1 MATHNDLG
9 KEGEQQALIYL
20 KHKGYEILDVNWRG
34 RKGELDIVALFADR
48 LVIVEVKTRT
58 SLSHGEPQFFVDD
71 AKIKKIVKT
80 ADEYIHSKNRLEE
93 ARFDII
99 GVYKHRDT
107 WELNHIEDAFY
118 YF

>member
-9 KEGEQQALIYL
+9 KEGEQQALTYL

-34 RKGELDIVALFADR
+34 RRGELDIVALFANR

-58 SLSHGEPQFFVDD
+58 SLNHGEPQ
-71 AKIKKIVKT
+71 IC
-80 ADEYIHSKNRLEE
+80 SNNRLEE

>member
-1 MATHNDLG
+1 MAQHNELG
-9 KEGEQQALIYL
+9 IKGEQVATAFM
-20 KHKGYEILDVNWRG
+20 KDKGYKILKRNWRIN
-34 RKGELDIVALFADR
+34 RYEIDIVAEDEDYIIF
-48 LVIVEVKTRT
+48 VEVKTRT
-58 SLSHGEPQFFVDD
+58 SLNHGEPQFFVDD

-80 ADEYIHSKNRLEE
+80 ADEYICSNNRLEE